1 MVRLSF
7 VPGEPRRY
15 YAQNSSQHP
24 WRTRMVLRLAI
35 IAYLMISIFV
45 VVRTGIWQSDCRIG
59 GATFTS
65 DLPPNPIWDPPA
77 LPTYESISSQFDLPI
92 EQPDDCE
99 ISMRLRWGGM
109 LLEFAFY
116 MFILSTF
123 LVCVFYHPHKF
134 KPSRFLH
141 ATACVTISIL
151 ASCCLCFVLWLIIG
165 GWGPPVPILFI
176 LIGFVVGIY
185 WGCLRPLP
193 DNA

>member
-1 MVRLSF
+1 M
-7 VPGEPRRY
+7 
-15 YAQNSSQHP
+15 A
-24 WRTRMVLRLAI
+24 LRLAI
-35 IAYLMISIFV
+35 IGYLMISIFV

-59 GATFTS
+59 GTTFTS

-92 EQPDDCE
+92 EPPEDCE
-99 ISMRLRWGGM
+99 ITMRLRWGGM

-116 MFILSTF
+116 MFILATF
-123 LVCVFYHPHKF
+123 LVCVFYHPHKS

-141 ATACVTISIL
+141 ATACVIISIL
-151 ASCCLCFVLWLIIG
+151 ASCCFCFVLWLIIG

-176 LIGFVVGIY
+176 LTGFVFGIY